1 MKGRKRK
8 VSDAAFLAVL
18 RQASSLPEAAR
29 ELGISRSLAYKHAR
43 RLGVRTRVVTSFD
56 IPAETTPLP
65 AGGIVTRLEDVAIVI
80 RPEEDNVAVVTAD
93 AVETGTRLIWNRH
106 KITVTGRTLR
116 GQSFAVKKIGKGE
129 VFVSLGDPIGLASRA
144 VTPGTPISE
153 KNMEDRL
160 PRLLFRYRGNP
171 APTQFDPA
179 LSSLTFDGYHRPD
192 GSVGTRNYVGI
203 VTSGMCSST
212 EAHEMARRAMSE
224 IYSRQRFPNVD
235 GVVPVSHES
244 GCGMPDGRAVEL
256 LNKLLADSLRH
267 PNLGAAIYID
277 LGCGKTCVEC
287 SAPIFRNVVVDYDQ
301 RVVNLVIQLSGGSR
315 ATVERGLK
323 LVEKQLEFANRFKR
337 EPLPIA
343 KLNVGTKCGGS
354 DRWSGVT
361 ANPAVGAAADLF
373 VKAGAA
379 VFLPEIPE
387 LQGAAMVDLAQ
398 RARTHA
404 VGRKLIQ
411 ALRRYKKYVRMF
423 GDDFRDNPSPG
434 NVKGGLYNIYLKSSG
449 VKAKGGT
456 SIVEDLIE
464 YGEWLGERRGLY
476 VLYTPG
482 YDQISTPALF
492 LSGAQVALFTT
503 GRGTG
508 IGCALGPVI
517 KIGSNPQLAQT
528 SGDIDIDAGTILE
541 KKQTIEEVGRQIF
554 QETLEVASGRK
565 LTRAEQAGYH
575 TEFKIW
581 ESLWPAL

>member
-1 MKGRKRK
+1 MK
-8 VSDAAFLAVL
+8 
-18 RQASSLPEAAR
+18 
-29 ELGISRSLAYKHAR
+29 
-43 RLGVRTRVVTSFD
+43 VTK
-56 IPAETTPLP
+56 
-65 AGGIVTRLEDVAIVI
+65 LEDVAIVI
-80 RPEEDNVAVVTAD
+80 RPEKDNLAVVTAD
-93 AVETGTRLIWNRH
+93 SLPEGMCLSWNGGEITLSGRAV
-106 KITVTGRTLR
+106 R
-116 GQSFAVKKIGKGE
+116 GQSFAVKKIGKGKAC
-129 VFVSLGDPIGLASRA
+129 VTLGDPIGLAALSL
-144 VTPGTPISE
+144 TPGQPITE
-153 KNMEDRL
+153 GDLEERL
-160 PRLLFRYRGNP
+160 PRLAVRYRNNP
-171 APTQFDPA
+171 APTKLDPA
-179 LSSLTFDGYHRPD
+179 LSRLTFEGYRRPD
-192 GSVGTRNYVGI
+192 GSIATRNYVGI

-212 EAHEMARRAMSE
+212 EAHEIAGRAMRE
-224 IYSRQRFPNVD
+224 IYSRQRFPHVD

-244 GCGMPDGRAVEL
+244 GCGMPDGRAVNL
-256 LNKLLADSLRH
+256 LNLLLADTLRH
-267 PNLGAAIYID
+267 PNLGAVIYID

-287 SAPIFRNVVVDYDQ
+287 SAPIFRDTVPNYNQ

-315 ATVERGLK
+315 STVQRGLE
-323 LVEKQLEFANRFKR
+323 LVEKQLEFANRFTR
-337 EPLPIA
+337 EPIPIST
-343 KLNVGTKCGGS
+343 LTVGTKCGGS

-361 ANPAVGAAADLF
+361 ANPAVGVAADLF
-373 VKAGAA
+373 VRAGAA

-398 RARTHA
+398 RARTRT
-404 VGRKLIQ
+404 VGHKLTQ
-411 ALRRYKKYVRMF
+411 ALKRYEKYVSMF

-508 IGCALGPVI
+508 IGCALGPVV
-517 KIGSNPQLAQT
+517 KVGSNSQLARMN
-528 SGDIDIDAGTILE
+528 GDIDIDAGTILE
-541 KKQTIEEVGRQIF
+541 RKQTIEEVGCQIF
-554 QETLEVASGRK
+554 QETLDVASGRK

>member
-1 MKGRKRK
+1 MKM
-8 VSDAAFLAVL
+8 
-18 RQASSLPEAAR
+18 
-29 ELGISRSLAYKHAR
+29 
-43 RLGVRTRVVTSFD
+43 TN
-56 IPAETTPLP
+56 
-65 AGGIVTRLEDVAIVI
+65 LEEVAIVI
-80 RPEEDNVAVVTAD
+80 RPEKDNIAVVTA
-93 AVETGTRLIWNRH
+93 ESLEKGTCLTWNGDRL
-106 KITVTGRTLR
+106 TLSGRALR
-116 GQSFAVKKIGKGE
+116 GQSFAVKKIGKGKPY
-129 VFVSLGDPIGLASRA
+129 VTLGDPIGLASRA
-144 VTPGTPISE
+144 VAPGDPITE
-153 KNMEDRL
+153 ANLEDRL
-160 PRLLFRYRGNP
+160 PRLALHYRDNA
-171 APTQFDPA
+171 APIKLDPT
-179 LSSLTFDGYHRPD
+179 LSRLTFDGYCRPD
-192 GSVGTRNYVGI
+192 GSIGTRNYVGI

-212 EAHEMARRAMSE
+212 EAHEIARRAMRE
-224 IYSRQRFPNVD
+224 IYSRERFPNVD

-244 GCGMPDGRAVEL
+244 GCGMPDGQAVEL
-256 LNKLLADSLRH
+256 LNRLLEDSLRH

-287 SAPIFRNVVVDYDQ
+287 SAPIFRKAVPDYNQ

-315 ATVERGLK
+315 PTVDRGLE
-323 LVEKQLEFANRFKR
+323 LVENQLEFANRFKR
-337 EPLPIA
+337 EPVPIS
-343 KLNVGTKCGGS
+343 KLTVGTKCGGS

-361 ANPAVGAAADLF
+361 ANPAVGVAADLF

-387 LQGAAMVDLAQ
+387 LQGAAMIDLAQ
-398 RARTHA
+398 RARTRTI
-404 VGRKLIQ
+404 GRKLTQ
-411 ALRRYKKYVRMF
+411 ALKRYEKYVNMF

-508 IGCALGPVI
+508 IGCALGPVV
-517 KIGSNPQLAQT
+517 KIGSNSQLART
-528 SGDIDIDAGTILE
+528 NADIDIDAGTILE
-541 KKQTIEEVGRQIF
+541 KRQTIEEVGCQIF
-554 QETLEVASGRK
+554 QETLDVASGRK